1 MTVEQ
6 IRIALALMEENYS
19 LAMGYKEYGLA
30 QAFRD
35 KVSWLQE
42 ELLRKTHCAVRHTS
56 KKQENVICA

>member
-6 IRIALALMEENYS
+6 IRIALALMEENHT

-30 QAFRD
+30 RAFRD

-42 ELLRKTHCAVRHTS
+42 ELRHKTHCAVRQTL
-56 KKQENVICA
+56 KKQENVI